1 MENNENISFDDFMD
15 EFDADAGYQ
24 TDSDTGEDMEETV
37 AAEAADDTAG
47 EEAAG
52 GEAPQDTSEDLKK
65 DAVGTE
71 VQAGK
76 SEAETF
82 TLKVNKEEKTYNR
95 EEVISLAQKGADYD
109 RVKEQL
115 GQSRQTNQQLQTQLD
130 SQKEA
135 MEVLEEIAKGTNME
149 LPQLLDDL
157 RMGLL
162 RKQGLSDEAARERIA
177 RNKAEKENAAL
188 KAAKAQQQETTAQR
202 AQREVADF
210 RSNYPEVALDQEL
223 VGKLMADVQGG
234 MSLTEA
240 YRKYESA
247 QKDARIAELEA
258 QVAAEKQNKTNRSS
272 SPGSQRDSGGKR
284 TKSEFDDFMEAFG

>member
-24 TDSDTGEDMEETV
+24 TDSDTAQDMEVETTDEQSEPAAEGADDAKEDAP
-37 AAEAADDTAG
+37 AAEAAPETPAQG
-47 EEAAG
+47 SA
-52 GEAPQDTSEDLKK
+52 
-65 DAVGTE
+65 
-71 VQAGK
+71 QAGPP
-76 SEAETF
+76 SQETF

-135 MEVLEEIAKGTNME
+135 MEVLAEIAKGTNME

-188 KAAKAQQQETTAQR
+188 KAAKAQQQETAAQR

>member
-1 MENNENISFDDFMD
+1 MENNENISFDDFMGAFD
-15 EFDADAGYQ
+15 EADGNQTESETEAG
-24 TDSDTGEDMEETV
+24 MEETA
-37 AAEAADDTAG
+37 AAETADDTQTEETAG
-47 EEAAG
+47 EG
-52 GEAPQDTSEDLKK
+52 GTQEPSVSSQEDRVGAESKSAPQNAD
-65 DAVGTE
+65 
-71 VQAGK
+71 
-76 SEAETF
+76 TF
-82 TLKVNKEEKTYNR
+82 TLKVNKEEKSYSR

-115 GQSRQTNQQLQTQLD
+115 GQSRQANQQLQTQLD

-135 MEVLEEIAKGTNME
+135 MDVLTEIAKDSKVE
-149 LPQLLDDL
+149 LPQLLDEL

-162 RKQGLSDEAARERIA
+162 RKQGLSDDAARERIA
-177 RNKAEKENAAL
+177 RDKAEKENAAL
-188 KAAKAQQQETTAQR
+188 KAAQTQTRETTAQR

-210 RSNYPEVALDQEL
+210 RQAYPDVSLEKGL
-223 VGKLMADVQGG
+223 VDKLMGDVQGG

-258 QVAAEKQNKTNRSS
+258 QIAAEKQNKTNRSS

-284 TKSEFDDFMEAFG
+284 TKSDFDDFMEAFG

>member
-1 MENNENISFDDFMD
+1 MENNENISFDDFMG

-52 GEAPQDTSEDLKK
+52 GEAPQDTSE
-65 DAVGTE
+65 APGENAAGTE
-71 VQAGK
+71 GQAGK
-76 SEAETF
+76 PEAETF
-82 TLKVNKEEKTYNR
+82 TLKVNKEEKSYSR

-115 GQSRQTNQQLQTQLD
+115 GQSRQANQQLQTQLD

-135 MEVLEEIAKGTNME
+135 MEVLAEIAKGTNME